1 MEYPCDTEKLELY
14 DMSHIIPKL
23 DSFQVFVKDC
33 VRTTRVK
40 LKKLCYRTNG
50 TKAYTIELGRTW
62 EICEALK
69 NLSRSQPSP
78 HGVIRNCEKDDK
90 KLGTRKAVN
99 EFNECELVT
108 AASLGMERAPWKEES
123 LQALQNLFAE
133 EISLQS
139 VTMSL
144 VREKIQSDPILC
156 KESPIRVYGRIRA
169 EWRHS
174 SQTAW

>member
-1 MEYPCDTEKLELY
+1 
-14 DMSHIIPKL
+14 MSHIIPKL

-40 LKKLCYRTNG
+40 LKKLCYRTDG

-69 NLSRSQPSP
+69 NLSRSQLSP

-99 EFNECELVT
+99 ESNECELVT

-139 VTMSL
+139 FTMSL

-156 KESPIRVYGRIRA
+156 KESPKRV
-169 EWRHS
+169 
-174 SQTAW
+174 

>member
-1 MEYPCDTEKLELY
+1 
-14 DMSHIIPKL
+14 MSHIIPKL
-23 DSFQVFVKDC
+23 DPFQVFVKDC

-40 LKKLCYRTNG
+40 LKKLCYRTDG

-99 EFNECELVT
+99 ESNECELVT
-108 AASLGMERAPWKEES
+108 AASLWNELPGKKSRYKHCKIYLQKKYRCKVSPCLWFEKRSS
-123 LQALQNLFAE
+123 LTRYCAKKVQ
-133 EISLQS
+133 
-139 VTMSL
+139 
-144 VREKIQSDPILC
+144 
-156 KESPIRVYGRIRA
+156 
-169 EWRHS
+169 
-174 SQTAW
+174 

>member
-1 MEYPCDTEKLELY
+1 
-14 DMSHIIPKL
+14 MSHIIPKL

-40 LKKLCYRTNG
+40 LKKLCYRTVG

-62 EICEALK
+62 EICEARK
-69 NLSRSQPSP
+69 NLSRSQLSP

-90 KLGTRKAVN
+90 ELGTRKAVN
-99 EFNECELVT
+99 ESNECELVT

-156 KESPIRVYGRIRA
+156 KESPIRVYGRISA

-174 SQTAW
+174 LQTAW